1 MGCTSST
8 TSEAIAPRLNQQNSE
23 DVSVQNVYSSAIG
36 QKSSGQVSGRPA
48 AEALSLDDIALG
60 DQELGVVMNPASEE
74 MSAGQFEDGKD
85 FHSMSDASG
94 SEGKVKPPNKK
105 AAKTHQAELLAYLD
119 EVSAKPDAMKKQV
132 VRKRKKALDVA
143 KVADLIAG
151 TSQVLPKAP
160 GKAESPSDSCSL
172 SQ

>member
-94 SEGKVKPPNKK
+94 SDGRVKHHE
-105 AAKTHQAELLAYLD
+105 AKLHAFLD
-119 EVSAKPDAMKKQV
+119 EVAANSDVMKKIV
-132 VRKRKKALDVA
+132 ALKRKNIRNAA
-143 KVADLIAG
+143 KVADLLVP
-151 TSQVLPKAP
+151 TVRTCTQTP
-160 GKAESPSDSCSL
+160 GQAESPSDSCSL

>member
-36 QKSSGQVSGRPA
+36 QKSSGQVSSQPA

-60 DQELGVVMNPASEE
+60 DRKPSVVMNPASEE
-74 MSAGQFEDGKD
+74 ISIGQFEDGKD
-85 FHSMSDASG
+85 FNSG
-94 SEGKVKPPNKK
+94 SWSDGSGSDGRVKHHE
-105 AAKTHQAELLAYLD
+105 AKLHAFLD
-119 EVSAKPDAMKKQV
+119 EVAANSDVMKKIV
-132 VRKRKKALDVA
+132 ALKRKNIRNAA
-143 KVADLIAG
+143 KVADLLVP
-151 TSQVLPKAP
+151 TVRTCTQTP
-160 GKAESPSDSCSL
+160 GQAESPSDSCSL